1 MASTPD
7 VEAAAPP
14 RPSSHRQTDPETSN
28 PELDVEKLK
37 SLPPEQ
43 QELFLLQFVSRLTK
57 HITELSDD
65 DCTAQQFYLK
75 REIFQ
80 IISLPSVAPSRVI
93 RNNLGL
99 CLAHIFGQGDRKL
112 LFETINDLLAII
124 SGAKSKADGD
134 VRTKLAAVSCLG
146 DVFAAAGDSAVG
158 LHQLSCTAVL
168 KLLKSSSSHSGMR
181 AAALTTLGKIVG
193 MVQGLMDETAARD
206 IWKQGRSHAAADKGN
221 LVVVAACRCLKIL
234 VHDTTYFRN
243 PSDMDKLESAMA
255 KPLDSTNA
263 QVRHAAADSFAEALV
278 QAFSESAVPDTKGK
292 KSKSKVKRASTYP
305 GMAPDEDDVPASP
318 ASPASGGKKLPDLTM
333 SLADIL
339 KLLAGLFT
347 KSSASNRTRA
357 AVGICYG
364 QVLQRLG
371 EGVVEANYLKILES
385 LTVDVIGQGS
395 IANHRYR
402 LLMSRKVVDVVI
414 QDIIGRRIL
423 GESGQLSAAK
433 VVINSVLKNYP
444 QSLPDR
450 PEPSKHTLITGLSAI
465 SSLIRSL
472 GSATSGFADSCRDGL
487 LQVLQHPSYTVQVF
501 ASSCMKDFVLACPQ
515 QLLPCLSVCMNSLT
529 RELSLLGSGRNSQRR
544 CIGFAHGLAA
554 TLSASPS
561 RPLHGSLDVNS
572 RVLTMAT
579 NLLKSSSQSELR
591 VSSTQIQVAWILIGG
606 LMTLGPNFAKIHL
619 SQLLL
624 LWKNALPK
632 PLAKDN
638 TSARSLL
645 ESSFLTHVRECALGS
660 ILAFL
665 QFNSRLLTVDVSKRI
680 ATMLQSTTAFLKT
693 LPSKKTSEDISQ
705 RLTPA
710 LQLQDLD
717 RMVQRR
723 VLQCYVKLVNLSPG
737 GSGEALLQSNLLTL
751 AISLFADPDMYTPNS
766 LSASIANAAGT
777 FESIWDVGDNSGFGI
792 TGLVAGFKQRKLPG
806 QHDSSAGSESAAD
819 DPDAILAGLLQSPV
833 CGSIEHDSLVLYI
846 DGGDGHPT
854 PPDPPATEVINSAIQ
869 LFAFAF
875 PLTPGKVQESIL
887 EQIRTFAS
895 AGTLQRD
902 PGRRAAIHVNMAT
915 AILATLRVAVK
926 ETQSP
931 PGSVSNLAV
940 ERLFQEMV
948 RDLVLDPD
956 QYVRS
961 LGCAAVA
968 RLCNIYGNAFTNQ
981 EVKFLVDTIVG
992 NREPSA
998 RAGCAM
1004 ALGAIQTKVGGMAAG
1019 YHLKT
1024 ILGIL
1029 MSLCN
1034 DPHPVVHYWALE
1046 ALSLASDA
1054 AGLSFAGYVPSTLGM
1069 LVQLY
1074 VSETHHTEISSAITM
1089 NLEMELP
1096 TTAAIAKCVD
1106 SLINVLGPD
1115 LQDSVKSR
1123 ELILTLMGQFQ
1134 REDDVKVQLAA
1145 LSCLEHLSLYAPGY
1159 MHFGEYVK
1167 LLQSYLGSEN
1177 TTLRDV
1183 AIDGLYNTMKRD
1195 PRDVLQETEDGLES
1209 QLWRVLDSAHS
1220 HDGVRN
1226 IISSWML
1233 QTHLNETDAWLQRF
1247 QAVLQMTRARAP
1259 GEGDRDNVKAK
1270 KSAGL
1275 PDLNDEE
1282 AAGFAAALGTTKQD
1296 SENRASSE
1304 AEPLRWQVTMFAI
1317 SCIYDLLILVAKD
1330 SAANGEGQGHA
1341 ALQAKVGDV
1350 VRVAFSASTSSVS
1363 ELRIW
1368 GLKIIGAVLRMF
1380 GKTPDPDFDEA
1391 MLLEQYQAQISSA
1404 LTPAFAADSSP
1415 ELASEAVN
1423 VCASF
1428 ISIGIVRD
1436 VDRMGRI
1443 LKTLVN
1449 ALENFAQNS
1458 ENAGIGDLKGLSSN
1472 AQVMVK
1478 LSVFSAWAEL
1488 QVASTE
1494 QKYLL
1499 DVLKPYI
1506 GTLTPLWLESLRE
1519 FARLR
1524 FEPDISM
1531 TLGPPSLSGSLD
1543 TIYAALNRE
1552 TLLGFY
1558 QDAWLKLVDAIA
1570 SLIEQDSDFVFDAL
1584 DGKDSGDMAAGGPGG
1599 GAGEGKGAGELNGP
1613 SKGADINYRD
1623 EPVAFFFVLFGL
1635 AFEALAIRPAHGDS
1649 LATREQTLEILK
1661 ALKKILHP
1669 SVSGHAIYRPDVFS
1683 ETMDLLD
1690 RLVLTERLNVQG
1702 AIVDIASALV
1712 RAHPSA
1718 RRGEADEG
1726 DLSEDIDQ
1734 LFELTRII
1742 VLVLTGLLPNLSEG
1756 NQPVRHQM
1764 TEEAILLVRTSLD
1777 ALVDA
1782 AEAFPSI
1789 IKTDLHA
1796 CIVHIFATTLA
1807 TPACQELIVPQ
1818 SLPTLKR
1825 FVKTMSLS
1833 RTPSSQGGP
1842 SPTDLQLQGC
1852 LRRFLSIYLH
1862 AQKREAPTSLAC
1874 VKNCLLAMTILFT
1887 GGENHLPASD
1897 SLVARYL
1904 DETLDCLTD
1913 RMVCNHFACLPSPF
1927 PPFSL
1932 SLSPLL
1938 YCYIVPYPLTNTTYS
1953 NNNQTSRI
1961 AANCIRSLLVQPA
1974 RTPADESVNRFL
1986 LPRLIQFIVST
1997 EQEDPEQARPL
2008 VSHSLCQYVA
2018 TVGSHRTPP
2027 AMSLVIPTLLSRA
2040 AAVGQES
2047 YQEVS
2052 TRLLELAAV
2061 DQGVF
2066 KMVVSSMG
2074 GAQRALLEEVIRS
2087 GQLASRASAQAST
2100 EGDSGQPTIALKMN
2114 FGS

>member
-7 VEAAAPP
+7 AEAAATA
-14 RPSSHRQTDPETSN
+14 RTSSHRQTDQTTSN

-37 SLPPEQ
+37 SLPAEQ
-43 QELFLLQFVSRLTK
+43 QELFLLQFVARLTK
-57 HITELSDD
+57 HTTELAAD

-80 IISLPSVAPSRVI
+80 VISLPAVAPSRVI

-99 CLAHIFGQGDRKL
+99 CLAHIFAHGDRKL
-112 LFETINDLLAII
+112 LFETINDLLGII

-134 VRTKLAAVSCLG
+134 VRAKLAAVSCLG

-158 LHQLSCTAVL
+158 LHQLACTTLL
-168 KLLKSSSSHSGMR
+168 KLLKSSSSHAGMR
-181 AAALTTLGKIVG
+181 AAALTALGKIVG
-193 MVQGLMDETAARD
+193 MVQGLVDETAARD
-206 IWKQGRSHAAADKGN
+206 VWKQGRSHAAGDKAN
-221 LVVVAACRCLKIL
+221 LVIVAACRCLKSL
-234 VHDTTYFRN
+234 VRDTPYFRN
-243 PSDMDKLESAMA
+243 SSDLDKLESAMS

-263 QVRHAAADSFAEALV
+263 QVRHAAADCFAEGLV
-278 QAFSESAVPDTKGK
+278 HAFSESAVASDAKGK
-292 KSKSKVKRASTYP
+292 KSKAKIKRASTHP
-305 GMAPDEDDVPASP
+305 GMIADEDDVPPSPASASP
-318 ASPASGGKKLPDLTM
+318 AQGSKKLPDLAL
-333 SLADIL
+333 SLADIM
-339 KLLAGLFT
+339 KLLANIFT
-347 KSSASNRTRA
+347 KSSSSNRTRA
-357 AVGICYG
+357 AVGVCYS
-364 QVLQRLG
+364 QVFQRLG
-371 EGVVEANYLKILES
+371 ERIVETNYLRILES
-385 LTVDVIGQGS
+385 LTVDVLGQSS

-402 LLMSRKVVDVVI
+402 LLMSRKIVDILV

-423 GESGQLSAAK
+423 GESGQMTAAK
-433 VVINSVLKNYP
+433 TVINNVLKNYP

-450 PEPSKHTLITGLSAI
+450 SEPSKHTLITALSAV

-472 GSATSGFADSCRDGL
+472 GSAASGFADSCRDGL
-487 LQVLQHPSYTVQVF
+487 LQVLQHPSYTVQVY
-501 ASSCMKDFVLACPQ
+501 ASACMKDFVLACPQ

-529 RELSLLGSGRNSQRR
+529 RELSLLGGGRNAQRR
-544 CIGFAHGLAA
+544 CIGFAHGLAT
-554 TLSASPS
+554 TLSASPA

-723 VLQCYVKLVNLSPG
+723 VLQCYIKLVNLSPG

-751 AISLFADPDMYTPNS
+751 AISLFADPDMYTPSS

-792 TGLVAGFKQRKLPG
+792 TGLVSGFKVRKLPG
-806 QHDSSAGSESAAD
+806 QHDSTADSEGAED
-819 DPDAILAGLLQSPV
+819 DPDAALSSLLQSPV
-833 CGSIEHDSLVLYI
+833 CGSIEHDALVLYI
-846 DGGDGHPT
+846 NGGDGRPT

-895 AGTLQRD
+895 AGSLQRD

-931 PGSVSNLAV
+931 PGSVSNIAV
-940 ERLFQEMV
+940 ERLLQDMV

-1074 VSETHHTEISSAITM
+1074 VSETHHAEIASAITM

-1115 LQDSVKSR
+1115 LQDAVKSR
-1123 ELILTLMGQFQ
+1123 ELILTMMGQFQ

-1145 LSCLEHLSLYAPGY
+1145 LGCLEHLSLYAPGY

-1167 LLQSYLGSEN
+1167 LLQRYLSSDN

-1195 PRDVLQETEDGLES
+1195 PRDVLREAEDGLES
-1209 QLWRVLDSAHS
+1209 QLWLVLDNAPS
-1220 HDGVRN
+1220 HDGIRN
-1226 IISSWML
+1226 IISSWMQ
-1233 QTHLNETDAWLQRF
+1233 QTCLSETSAWLQRF
-1247 QAVLQMTRARAP
+1247 QTVLQMTRARIP
-1259 GEGDRDNVKAK
+1259 GGGSQNDAKSK

-1282 AAGFAAALGTTKQD
+1282 AAGFAAAAGATKQD
-1296 SENRASSE
+1296 SENTASSDV
-1304 AEPLRWQVTMFAI
+1304 EPLRWQVTTFAI
-1317 SCIYDLLILVAKD
+1317 SCIYDLLLLVAKD
-1330 SAANGEGQGHA
+1330 SATNGESQSHA
-1341 ALQAKVGDV
+1341 ALQAKVADV
-1350 VRVAFSASTSSVS
+1350 VRMAFSASTSSVS

-1380 GKTPDPDFDEA
+1380 GKTPDPDFEEA

-1449 ALENFAQNS
+1449 ALDSFAQDG

-1499 DVLKPYI
+1499 NVLKPYI
-1506 GTLTPLWLESLRE
+1506 GSLTPLWLESLRE

-1584 DGKDSGDMAAGGPGG
+1584 DGKESSAAAAGGEGG
-1599 GAGEGKGAGELNGP
+1599 SSGGGKGAALNGH
-1613 SKGADINYRD
+1613 SKGPNINYRD

-1649 LATREQTLEILK
+1649 LATKEQTLEILQ

-1690 RLVLTERLNVQG
+1690 RLVLTEGLNVQG
-1702 AIVDIASALV
+1702 AIVDIASALI

-1718 RRGEADEG
+1718 RRGVADEG

-1764 TEEAILLVRTSLD
+1764 NEEAILLVRTSLD

-1833 RTPSSQGGP
+1833 RGSRSSSPSSGGEDGP

-1887 GGENHLPASD
+1887 SGENHLPASD

-1913 RMVCNHFACLPSPF
+1913 RMVC
-1927 PPFSL
+1927 
-1932 SLSPLL
+1932 
-1938 YCYIVPYPLTNTTYS
+1938 I
-1953 NNNQTSRI
+1953 I
-1961 AANCIRSLLVQPA
+1961 
-1974 RTPADESVNRFL
+1974 
-1986 LPRLIQFIVST
+1986 
-1997 EQEDPEQARPL
+1997 
-2008 VSHSLCQYVA
+2008 
-2018 TVGSHRTPP
+2018 
-2027 AMSLVIPTLLSRA
+2027 
-2040 AAVGQES
+2040 
-2047 YQEVS
+2047 
-2052 TRLLELAAV
+2052 
-2061 DQGVF
+2061 
-2066 KMVVSSMG
+2066 
-2074 GAQRALLEEVIRS
+2074 
-2087 GQLASRASAQAST
+2087 
-2100 EGDSGQPTIALKMN
+2100 IALAPY
-2114 FGS
+2114 